1 MMYKISDLLDLEH
14 TIAAELFEG
23 KDYPWEVLP
32 EIKGFIL
39 KLGATLPES
48 EFDHPAD
55 DVWIAKDAKV
65 FPSAYIGGPCII
77 DHEAEVRHC
86 AFIRGSAIVGKG
98 CVVGNSVELK
108 NVVLFDKVQVPH
120 YNYVGDSVLGYRAHM
135 GAGAVT
141 SNVKSDKSLVTV
153 RTDDRV
159 IATNL
164 RKFGAMLGDY
174 AEIGCNS
181 VLCPGAVIGRGTT
194 VYPTSCVRGF
204 VPEHCVYKGPDRV
217 VAKWKETRKDEK
229 DEK

>member
-1 MMYKISDLLDLEH
+1 MNLEIKNLFDLSRTVARD
-14 TIAAELFEG
+14 LFEG
-23 KDYPWEVLP
+23 KRYPWEVLP
-32 EIKGFIL
+32 EIREAIL
-39 KLGATLPES
+39 KLGPTLPE
-48 EFDHPAD
+48 EEYEQVAPQ
-55 DVWIAKDAKV
+55 VWVARDARV
-65 FPSAYIGGPCII
+65 APTAVLGGPLIV
-77 DHEAEVRHC
+77 DHGAEIRHC
-86 AFIRGSAIVGKG
+86 AFIRGSAIVGRNA
-98 CVVGNSVELK
+98 VVGNSTELK
-108 NVVLFDKVQVPH
+108 NCVLFDGVQVPH
-120 YNYVGDSVLGYRAHM
+120 FNYVGDAVLGERAHM

-204 VPEHCVYKGPDRV
+204 VPEHSVYKGADRIV
-217 VAKWKETRKDEK
+217 PKWDETKKDGK
-229 DEK
+229 